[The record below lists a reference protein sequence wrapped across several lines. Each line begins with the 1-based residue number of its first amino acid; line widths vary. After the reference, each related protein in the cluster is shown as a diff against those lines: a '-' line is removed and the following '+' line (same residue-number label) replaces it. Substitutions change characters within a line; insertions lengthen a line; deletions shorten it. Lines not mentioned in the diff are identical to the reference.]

1 MKKVILAS
9 DSFLKKLV
17 LEKSKLDF
25 DIDPADIDE
34 SKFDYLSPEDRV
46 REISLKKCES
56 VSDRHP
62 ESIIIAADT
71 LTLFDGE
78 IIGKPKDIE
87 EAYHMALK
95 QSEKE
100 ILALTGITLYSPQRG
115 FVTELSKTKITYQK
129 FDRSDLERLFKDNF
143 PLRMASGLGLFIDA
157 PGFTLVKS
165 INGSY
170 TGAYGIPMEV
180 VYKYLHQFGY
190 IY

>member
-1 MKKVILAS
+1 MKKIILAS
-9 DSFLKKLV
+9 NSFLKRLV

-34 SKFDYLSPEDRV
+34 SEFDYLGPEDRV

-71 LTLFDGE
+71 LTLLDGE

-87 EAYHMALK
+87 EAYRMALK
-95 QSEKE
+95 QSGKE
-100 ILALTGITLYSPQRG
+100 ILALTGITLYGPQKG
-115 FVTELSKTKITYQK
+115 FFTEISKTIIAYQE
-129 FDRSDLERLFKDNF
+129 FDRNDLERLFKDNF

-170 TGAYGIPMEV
+170 TGAYGMPMDA